1 MRDQK
6 IGIRDTNKFR
16 EWTDSTSNIIDYN
29 RWIEY
34 LEQQIL
40 LFSVQYYGARTIN
53 EQLTILNITEEACS
67 YVRAQI
73 QEDDETSLFP
83 IDPIIRYI
91 RSYTRERWYES
102 LEVLLKNQLSLS
114 STIGYCQFP
123 GRTIPY
129 SDPIGSETWISW
141 IFQGSS

>member
-1 MRDQK
+1 MKKKYFILFHISLHNQSSPSQSFNSFSSDVCA
-6 IGIRDTNKFR
+6 N
-16 EWTDSTSNIIDYN
+16 SPNNTSLMSSSSNCS
-29 RWIEY
+29 
-34 LEQQIL
+34 IL
-40 LFSVQYYGARTIN
+40 W
-53 EQLTILNITEEACS
+53 CS